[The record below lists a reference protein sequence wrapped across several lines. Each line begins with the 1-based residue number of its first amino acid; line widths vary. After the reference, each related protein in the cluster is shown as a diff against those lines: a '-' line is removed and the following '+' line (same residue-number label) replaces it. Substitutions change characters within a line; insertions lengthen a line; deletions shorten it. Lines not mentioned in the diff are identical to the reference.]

1 MLLTLVCPCLAA
13 LLAVGGA
20 EPPPPSRAC
29 EARMDAWCNVKTN
42 NPSCTQSCGKGEK
55 MYALRQNGSQAFQPQ
70 PGPAWRCYAA
80 STLDKTHTIYDGTS
94 RCYSSE
100 QVQLEWQLCACNAG
114 CPSSATVCAKCG
126 AMPKPRGF
134 HPSPPPPSPP
144 SPPAPPGPTVVNIP
158 LFQPG
163 EANRTGFR
171 IPALLAVGPRTLYA
185 FAESRTGNGDGCFAR
200 HPVVG
205 DNRTA
210 IVFKTSTDGGTV
222 WSDMTD
228 LCPDG
233 TGNNGCLDYE
243 AVFDEVAQKL
253 IVQYCLGKSES
264 NCTNMQ
270 RSSTDQG
277 KSWSVPLTLKATLG
291 ADDGELLYC

>member
-13 LLAVGGA
+13 LLAVSGA
-20 EPPPPSRAC
+20 APPPPSHAC

-163 EANRTGFR
+163 EANRTGVR
-171 IPALLAVGPRTLYA
+171 IPALLAVGRVPSMPSLSPGPGPATGA
-185 FAESRTGNGDGCFAR
+185 SR
-200 HPVVG
+200 
-205 DNRTA
+205 
-210 IVFKTSTDGGTV
+210 
-222 WSDMTD
+222 
-228 LCPDG
+228 
-233 TGNNGCLDYE
+233 
-243 AVFDEVAQKL
+243 
-253 IVQYCLGKSES
+253 
-264 NCTNMQ
+264 
-270 RSSTDQG
+270 
-277 KSWSVPLTLKATLG
+277 ATLSG
-291 ADDGELLYC
+291 ATPEQRLSSRRRQMAVQSGAT